1 MSSLIELQK
10 NYLLKILDEIETVHN
25 IKFLVIDKTV
35 EAIFQYL
42 FKDTREILN
51 HVTAVDRIDS
61 PTRKGQRDVDVI
73 YMVQESK
80 FNMNCMDA
88 DFAGGVNKYKSAY
101 VRFVSSPGDYLVKHF
116 NGLRYLHQ
124 YLNDVREI
132 KIGFIPKES
141 QFFQT
146 IDIDKPL
153 QIFYN
158 QNCHD
163 LIEKNLKRTLES
175 LLNLCIITGEY
186 PIIRYSKA
194 TQSQMDVTPAAKL
207 AEKLAYMFQQY
218 LDTYV
223 REHEDFPPPSNRPRA
238 VMLITDRSLDP
249 FSLFIHDFAY
259 QPMAYD
265 LCENLDLKTGEY
277 KYQAENELGEMEDKT
292 SKLYDLVDPDWVELR
307 HQHIVNANEYLGGK
321 IKEMIARNPLL
332 VDRSKIKNTSDL
344 LSVVAHLKDFDEE
357 RRRLILHKTLI
368 EECLMINHERSLA
381 DLSDLEQ
388 TLASFGVDMDGKK
401 CKHITDQLLE
411 LLLNNKANN
420 FDKIRYILI
429 YSLYRGGIIEE
440 DLIKLLNF
448 IGINKEDEM
457 FNRVINIFKNF
468 SHLAFKLIKNN
479 PGDKPFDKEWFH
491 DSIVKDPTIFNSSRF
506 IPATG
511 SILSKVITNPLLL
524 NEEFFP
530 FVKDKPIELL
540 NEDEIEVFSQ
550 TARIQSSTSLRN
562 QRHKASWTKSAVTLP
577 VKENRQRFFYYCIGG
592 ITFSEIKAA
601 YDQSNLKD
609 KDVFI
614 GSDGVLTP
622 LVAMTSIEYLTKPR
636 DFFKFH
642 DDKREDATVPDYL
655 MKDLNPVAQPVSHIH
670 YQSRNVPIKTSSSA
684 TQSKLQPTTTTSNDN
699 VGGTKEKKR
708 NKFTRFLKRDKK

>member
-1 MSSLIELQK
+1 MSNLIELQK
-10 NYLLKILDEIETVHN
+10 NYVLNILDEIQTVHN

-35 EAIFQYL
+35 ETIFQYL
-42 FKDTREILN
+42 FKDSRELLN
-51 HVTAVDRIDS
+51 HVTTVDRIDS
-61 PTRKGQRDVDVI
+61 PTRKGQSDVEVI

-88 DFAGGVNKYKSAY
+88 DFAGGINKYKSAY
-101 VRFVSSPGDYLVKHF
+101 VRFIASPGDYLVKYF
-116 NGLRYLHQ
+116 NDLRYLPQ

-194 TQSQMDVTPAAKL
+194 TQSQLDVTPAAKL
-207 AEKLAYMFQQY
+207 AEKLAFMFQQY
-218 LDTYV
+218 LDAYA

-238 VMLITDRSLDP
+238 IMLITDRSLDP

-259 QPMAYD
+259 QPMVYD
-265 LCENLDLKTGEY
+265 LSEHLDLKTGEY
-277 KYQAENELGEMEDKT
+277 KYQAENELGEMEDKS
-292 SKLYDLVDPDWVELR
+292 SKLCDLLDPDWIELR

-357 RRRLILHKTLI
+357 RRRMILHKTLI

-388 TLASFGVDMDGKK
+388 TLASFGIDMDGQKV
-401 CKHITDQLLE
+401 KHITDQFLE
-411 LLLNNKANN
+411 LLLNKKANK

-429 YSLYRGGIIEE
+429 YSLYRGGIIEQ

-448 IGINKEDEM
+448 TGISNEDEM

-479 PGDKPFDKEWFH
+479 TGDKPFDKEWFH

-540 NEDEIEVFSQ
+540 NEDEIEIFSQ
-550 TARIQSSTSLRN
+550 TARVQSSTSLRN
-562 QRHKASWTKSAVTLP
+562 QRHKASWTKSGVTLP
-577 VKENRQRFFYYCIGG
+577 IKENRQRFFYYCIGG
-592 ITFSEIKAA
+592 ITFTEIKSA

-622 LVAMTSIEYLTKPR
+622 LAAMASIEYLTKPR
-636 DFFKFH
+636 GFFKFN
-642 DDKREDATVPDYL
+642 DDKKEDATVPDYL
-655 MKDLNPVAQPVSHIH
+655 LKELNPVSQPISHIH
-670 YQSRNVPIKTSSSA
+670 YQSKNAPTR
-684 TQSKLQPTTTTSNDN
+684 TQVSTAQNKPQPTTTTPDDNDS
-699 VGGTKEKKR
+699 KKKKK

>member
-1 MSSLIELQK
+1 MSNLIELQK
-10 NYLLKILDEIETVHN
+10 NHVLKILDDIQTPHN

-35 EAIFQYL
+35 ENIFQYL
-42 FKDTREILN
+42 FQDTNELLN
-51 HVTAVDRIDS
+51 HVTTIDLIDS

-73 YMVQESK
+73 YMLQESK
-80 FNMNCMDA
+80 FNMNCMDV
-88 DFAGGVNKYKSAY
+88 DFAGGGNKYKSAY
-101 VRFVSSPGDYLVKHF
+101 VRFISSPGDYLVKYF
-116 NGLRYLHQ
+116 KDLRYLPQ
-124 YLNDVREI
+124 YLNDVREV

-146 IDIDKPL
+146 IGIDKPL

-163 LIEKNLKRTLES
+163 LIDKNLKRTLES

-194 TQSQMDVTPAAKL
+194 TKSQLDVTPAAKL
-207 AEKLAYMFQQY
+207 AEKLAFMFQQY
-218 LDTYV
+218 LDTYA

-238 VMLITDRSLDP
+238 VMIITDRSLDP
-249 FSLFIHDFAY
+249 FSLFIHDFTY
-259 QPMAYD
+259 QSMAYD
-265 LCENLDLKTGEY
+265 LSENIDLKTGVY
-277 KYQAENELGEMEDKT
+277 KYQAENEKGEMESKT
-292 SKLYDLVDPDWVELR
+292 SKLFDLVDPEWIELR

-332 VDRSKIKNTSDL
+332 VDRSKIKDTSDL

-357 RRRLILHKTLI
+357 RRRMVLHKTLI

-388 TLASFGVDMDGKK
+388 TLASFGIDFDGQK
-401 CKHITDQLLE
+401 CKHITDQFLE
-411 LLLNNKANN
+411 LLLNNKANK

-429 YSLYRGGIIEE
+429 YSLYRGGIIEQ

-448 IGINKEDEM
+448 IGINKEDGL
-457 FNRVINIFKNF
+457 FDSVINIFRNF
-468 SHLAFKLIKNN
+468 SHLAFKLIKDH
-479 PGDKPFDKEWFH
+479 PGDKPFDKDWFH
-491 DSIVKDPTIFNSSRF
+491 DSIVKDPNIFNSSRF

-511 SILSKVITNPLLL
+511 NILSKVITNPLLL
-524 NEEFFP
+524 NEESFP

-540 NEDEIEVFSQ
+540 NEDDIEIFSQ
-550 TARIQSSTSLRN
+550 SARIQSSTSLRN
-562 QRHKASWTKSAVTLP
+562 QRHKASWTKSSVTSP

-592 ITFSEIKAA
+592 ITFTEIKSA

-609 KDVFI
+609 KDIFI

-622 LVAMTSIEYLTKPR
+622 LAAMASIEYLTKPR
-636 DFFKFH
+636 EFFHFN
-642 DDKREDATVPDYL
+642 DDQKENTTVPEYL
-655 MKDLNPVAQPVSHIH
+655 MKDLNPIAKPVSHVH
-670 YQSRNVPIKTSSSA
+670 YQSKNAPMKTPMTVTQNSSQHPVA
-684 TQSKLQPTTTTSNDN
+684 TNDKES
-699 VGGTKEKKR
+699 GTKEKKR
-708 NKFTRFLKRDKK
+708 SKFTRFLKRDKK